1 MELNAL
7 DKIKLI
13 QEKADKEIE
22 ALKQE
27 AITGLC
33 KRISETKDQLSKLQL
48 EYEQLTGKT
57 VTGHKA
63 ETIRRR
69 LTKEE
74 KTALVIKVA
83 GIIKAATDG
92 ISMGRIVKESGESTS
107 AVRDAISQV
116 KGITKTGSK
125 ATTLYFLRR

>member
-33 KRISETKDQLSKLQL
+33 KRISETKDQLAKLQL

-63 ETIRRR
+63 EPTRKR
-69 LTKEE
+69 LTQEE
-74 KTALVIKVA
+74 KASLVIKVA
-83 GIIKAATDG
+83 GIIKAATEG
-92 ISMGRIVKESGESTS
+92 ISMGKIVKESGESTS

-125 ATTLYFLRR
+125 ATTLYFLNR